1 MLDTFTLLIVATL
14 TSLVATA
21 VLAVVWRLNPSVGG
35 VRQWATG
42 LGLVSVGLFLIS
54 ARDMGVPL
62 LMSVVL
68 GNALIFT
75 GYYVSWTGNLAFLS
89 LEYPKRQAFF
99 YIVLTIFST
108 IMTYYTAI
116 DNNIIVRFLFTS
128 LFIVFFDILNILTFW
143 PRDKDTRYL
152 AAGILLAGYGLHAL
166 VFSVRGLWSFWVLM
180 GNDPTGLGLVANLTY
195 LMALGGVVIISMGFL
210 AITTE
215 CLMKRVQALAD
226 QDPLTGIHN
235 RRAFFTIAAH
245 IWKRRDRDEETVA
258 VLVLDLDHFK
268 TVNDTHGHAIGDAA
282 LRHVVRLATAV
293 LRGDDLMAR
302 FGGEEFV
309 ILLSDTTVGD
319 ARAVAERIRQVV
331 ASSPLPLPDGTLLR
345 VTGSLGLATTVP
357 GDWQQTI
364 DQLIDRAD
372 QALYRAKAQGR
383 NRVCV
388 ADGLA
393 PSRDGCQGEGRL
405 GDGRQAV

>member
-14 TSLVATA
+14 TSLVATS

-42 LGLVSVGLFLIS
+42 LGLVSIGLFLIS

-62 LMSVVL
+62 LMSVVV
-68 GNALIFT
+68 GNGLIFL

-89 LEYPKRQAFF
+89 LEHPRRQVHF
-99 YIVLTIFST
+99 YILLTIFSV
-108 IMTYYTAI
+108 IMAYYTAI
-116 DNNIIVRFLFTS
+116 DNNIIVRFVLTS
-128 LFIVFFDILNILTFW
+128 AFIVFFDLLNIRTFW
-143 PRDKDTRYL
+143 PRDQDTRYL
-152 AAGILLAGYGLHAL
+152 AAGILIAGYGVHAL
-166 VFSVRGLWSFWVLM
+166 IFTVRGIWSLWVLT
-180 GNDPTGLGLVANLTY
+180 GNDPAGLGFIANLTY
-195 LMALGGVVIISMGFL
+195 LMAMAGVVIISMGFL

-215 CLMKRVQALAD
+215 CLMKRVQALAE

-235 RRAFFTIAAH
+235 RRSFFTIAAH
-245 IWKRRDRDEETVA
+245 IWKRRDRDDETVA
-258 VLVLDLDHFK
+258 AMVLDLDHFK
-268 TVNDTHGHAIGDAA
+268 TVNDTHGHAVGDDA

-309 ILLSDTTVGD
+309 ILLSGTTAGN
-319 ARAVAERIRQVV
+319 ARAVAERIRQAV
-331 ASSPLPLPDGTLLR
+331 ASSPLPLADGTLLR
-345 VTGSLGLATTVP
+345 VTGSIGLATTVP
-357 GDWQQTI
+357 GDWHQTI

-372 QALYRAKAQGR
+372 RALYRAKAKGR

-393 PSRDGCQGEGRL
+393 PPL
-405 GDGRQAV
+405 DGRRAV